1 MSATIMAGKDN
12 DRLKYIAESSIGEL
26 LDFVFFSFVACWR
39 FVFFHNRQ
47 TLQNWYVALYLA
59 WQGHSFSQRI
69 SVIIPAKANAQRHQV

>member
-1 MSATIMAGKDN
+1 MSATIMPGKDI
-12 DRLKYIAESSIGEL
+12 DYLKYIAESSIGEL
-26 LDFVFFSFVACWR
+26 LVIFLVLLPAGGRCFQ
-39 FVFFHNRQ
+39 NRP